1 MRISLQAGV
10 QPIPLHDADAA
21 GDAVAITPG
30 ESAGGDCSPLLGKG
44 KDSGDPGRLCAGEV
58 RGPMIEVAEGA
69 CFHAVSANA
78 GFRDVQI
85 RSEEH
90 TSELQSLMRISYA
103 VFCLKKK

>member
-1 MRISLQAGV
+1 MRISLQAGIQSV
-10 QPIPLHDADAA
+10 ALHDADAA

-58 RGPMIEVAEGA
+58 RGPMIEVAGGA
-69 CFHAVSANA
+69 CFHAVSATA

-85 RSEEH
+85 NRHCPLSAP
-90 TSELQSLMRISYA
+90 TVPSQDS
-103 VFCLKKK
+103 